1 MAYARINMGW
11 RMANHLVLAL
21 ESALA
26 VFGIRSLYEQP
37 PYDVIERIG
46 EVEIRAYGPRLA
58 AETTVAAANEEAGRN
73 EAFRILAGYIFGG
86 NLEQVNIAMT
96 TPVATGAAAVSGPGG
111 SPAAAREIPMTVP
124 VEKRVGRNIAHGD
137 CRRAGG
143 VSMRF
148 FLPGKVTQD
157 TPRPNDA
164 RVKIVQ
170 IPEETIAA
178 LTFAGRGN
186 EAALA
191 EKKRALL
198 AALADSLWRAA
209 EEPYTL
215 FYDPP
220 FTISFLR
227 RNEVAV
233 RVIATRG
240 YSFGRDSRPGR

>member
-26 VFGIRSLYEQP
+26 VFGIRSLYE
-37 PYDVIERIG
+37 YDVIERIG

-73 EAFRILAGYIFGG
+73 EAFRILAGYISGG

-96 TPVATGAAAVSGPGG
+96 TPVATGAAAASGPGG
-111 SPAAAREIPMTVP
+111 SPAAARAIPMTVP

-157 TPRPNDA
+157 TPRPNDDA